1 MCLPRP
7 SGKLLPLGF
16 TLEPL
21 MLQAFATHAA
31 VSDAAFAPPPEKAV
45 SPKAARDL
53 AVDLVS
59 RNQMSQALSVVEGAL
74 AHDCDSQDLLSM
86 AALICE
92 AVQDWPQA
100 SSYLERLV
108 RVQGSA
114 VTAETLCHWVRVLR
128 CLGQIER
135 AFGLSRS
142 ALALFPEHPMLES
155 EHQTLSSMGVVK
167 AGA

>member
-1 MCLPRP
+1 
-7 SGKLLPLGF
+7 
-16 TLEPL
+16 

-92 AVQDWPQA
+92 AVQDWTQA
-100 SSYLERLV
+100 STYLERLV
-108 RVQGSA
+108 RVQGNT

-128 CLGQIER
+128 CLGQIQR
-135 AFGLSRS
+135 AAR
-142 ALALFPEHPMLES
+142 LARQGQKMFPEHPMLES
-155 EHQTLSSMGVVK
+155 EHRTLTSILAVK

>member
-1 MCLPRP
+1 
-7 SGKLLPLGF
+7 
-16 TLEPL
+16 LESF
-21 MLQAFATHAA
+21 MLQALATSPAA
-31 VSDAAFAPPPEKAV
+31 VEPAYSLPPQRALSPTAV
-45 SPKAARDL
+45 RLA
-53 AVDLVS
+53 AVDLVA
-59 RNQMSQALSVVEGAL
+59 RNQVEQALASIDAAL
-74 AHDCDSQDLLSM
+74 IQEPDSQELLSM

-92 AVQDWPQA
+92 VKHDWSGA
-100 SSYLERLV
+100 STHLERLV

-135 AFGLSRS
+135 AFGLSSS

>member
-1 MCLPRP
+1 
-7 SGKLLPLGF
+7 
-16 TLEPL
+16 
-21 MLQAFATHAA
+21 MLQALATSPAA
-31 VSDAAFAPPPEKAV
+31 VEPAYSLPPQRALSPTAV
-45 SPKAARDL
+45 RLA
-53 AVDLVS
+53 AVDLVA
-59 RNQMSQALSVVEGAL
+59 RNQVEQALASIDAAL
-74 AHDCDSQDLLSM
+74 IQDPDSQELLSM

-92 AVQDWPQA
+92 VKHDWRMA
-100 SSYLERLV
+100 STHLERLV

-135 AFGLSRS
+135 AFGLSSS

>member
-1 MCLPRP
+1 
-7 SGKLLPLGF
+7 
-16 TLEPL
+16 

-108 RVQGSA
+108 RVQGSG
-114 VTAETLCHWVRVLR
+114 VTPETLCHWVRVLR
-128 CLGQIER
+128 CLGQTQR
-135 AFGLSRS
+135 A
-142 ALALFPEHPMLES
+142 AMLAANARQKYPEHVLLES
-155 EHQTLSSMGVVK
+155 EHQTLTSILALK
-167 AGA
+167 AGV